1 MKRVEAIL
9 KIAFLKGEKA
19 ISCMRN
25 ILIKDMWE
33 RNIMNKNQI
42 RKNMLGKSKIRLVGT
57 VIKALKPTVT
67 ERVRAPVI
75 LVIAAIKTGEKK
87 MTEKGG
93 MSRKNTV
100 GEKII
105 ITRNQVQNKVLPSDK
120 QSNSKKKIPNSVPG
134 IQGTM

>member
-9 KIAFLKGEKA
+9 KIAFLKGQKE

-25 ILIKDMWE
+25 ILIVAPTQLIKDMWE

-42 RKNMLGKSKIRLVGT
+42 RKNMLGKLKISMVGT
-57 VIKALKPTVT
+57 VIKALKTTVT

-87 MTEKGG
+87 MSEKGG

-105 ITRNQVQNKVLPSDK
+105 ITRNQVRNKVLPSVK
-120 QSNSKKKIPNSVPG
+120 
-134 IQGTM
+134 